1 MQRMRKSVLLR
12 VSAAFGLLN
21 FLSPEILEAVGYGY
35 WDPLPASTST
45 RCYDCR
51 FLRGSE
57 TQDEDDKTD
66 YGVMYGE
73 ARTLM
78 CTRRVLRAM
87 RSEEATHISLEYIKR
102 AGRPSLPS
110 TCPVADDPTEC
121 DDGCAVG
128 VLELLVALLVV
139 QRHQPAWFVSDGE
152 QKYDLRRGRCGRY
165 VQMWPISH
173 AASTWAC
180 IHEAL
185 FTPARNMEADM
196 LGAAA

>member
-1 MQRMRKSVLLR
+1 MQRMRKSVLLLGFA
-12 VSAAFGLLN
+12 SFGLLN
-21 FLSPEILEAVGYGY
+21 FSSSKILEAIGYGY

-57 TQDEDDKTD
+57 TQDEEDKTD
-66 YGVMYGE
+66 YGVMYIE

-78 CTRRVLRAM
+78 STRRVLRAM
-87 RSEEATHISLEYIKR
+87 RSEEATHISLDYVKR
-102 AGRPSLPS
+102 AGRMSLPS
-110 TCPVADDPTEC
+110 TCSVADDLTEC

-128 VLELLVALLVV
+128 VLELLFALLVV
-139 QRHQPAWFVSDGE
+139 QQHQPAWFVSDGE
-152 QKYDLRRGRCGRY
+152 QKYDLPRGRCGRY
-165 VQMWPISH
+165 VQMWPVSH

-180 IHEAL
+180 VDEAL

-196 LGAAA
+196 LGAAS